1 MTQWLSRLPMGWKFI
16 LALAL
21 PLLATIWFAGSGIVE
36 RQRLASNMA
45 HLETLTGISITAGE
59 LVHHLQRERG
69 MSAGYIGSNGQ
80 SFNNRMTGQYPQTD
94 AQITEFQAAI
104 RILETS
110 NNQGLARS
118 LGIVDNGLADLP
130 RIRGEVGNL
139 SLRNNEMVKAYSDVI
154 SELISMIERMSHL
167 SADPVITRNLA
178 AYGSLLAAKDLA
190 GIERATLT
198 NVFSSNTMLHNTYEN
213 LLALIGRQQSY
224 LDVFHNLANAQRSQH
239 LTQELSVPEI
249 TQAADMRQIAIDR
262 GVQGMFNVDPVAWF
276 DLQTV
281 KIESMKAV
289 EDQLAAGLNKDA
301 ATFRSEA
308 RQDLAAYLIVAG
320 IAIAASLA
328 LAFMTVRSLLAP
340 LHRNLKNIQ
349 ERGGDLTQRLEIPG
363 TDELSRLYTAFN
375 EASDSMEELVGNIQ
389 RTSASVEIASGEIAQ
404 GNQDLAQRTEEQSAS
419 LVETATSMEQL
430 TATVRNN
437 AENTRQV
444 ETMTDE
450 MARDTEGANDIASR
464 ATEAMELIH
473 EANREV
479 TTIVEAI
486 DSIAFQ
492 TNLLALNASVE
503 AARAGEHGRGFAV
516 VAQEVRIL
524 AGRSADEAEQI
535 KGLISNNVVRIN
547 QGASLVAQT
556 TDTLKDIGQ
565 KVTNIASLVHD
576 IAAAT
581 NEQSAGIEQINQA
594 VAQLDEVTQQN
605 AALVE
610 QVAAASRSLDDQAHD
625 MAKQVGQFTV
635 SNAQPSTWKPQALLE
650 QPAQFA

>member
-1 MTQWLSRLPMGWKFI
+1 
-16 LALAL
+16 
-21 PLLATIWFAGSGIVE
+21 
-36 RQRLASNMA
+36 
-45 HLETLTGISITAGE
+45 
-59 LVHHLQRERG
+59 
-69 MSAGYIGSNGQ
+69 
-80 SFNNRMTGQYPQTD
+80 
-94 AQITEFQAAI
+94 
-104 RILETS
+104 
-110 NNQGLARS
+110 
-118 LGIVDNGLADLP
+118 
-130 RIRGEVGNL
+130 
-139 SLRNNEMVKAYSDVI
+139 
-154 SELISMIERMSHL
+154 
-167 SADPVITRNLA
+167 
-178 AYGSLLAAKDLA
+178 
-190 GIERATLT
+190 
-198 NVFSSNTMLHNTYEN
+198 
-213 LLALIGRQQSY
+213 
-224 LDVFHNLANAQRSQH
+224 
-239 LTQELSVPEI
+239 
-249 TQAADMRQIAIDR
+249 
-262 GVQGMFNVDPVAWF
+262 MFNVDPVAWF

-281 KIESMKAV
+281 KIERIKAV
-289 EDQLAAGLNKDA
+289 EDELAADLNKDA
-301 ATFRSEA
+301 STFLSDA
-308 RQDLAAYLIVAG
+308 RQDLVAYLIVAG

-328 LAFMTVRSLLAP
+328 LALMTVRSLLAP

-349 ERGGDLTQRLEIPG
+349 ERGGDLTQRLEVPG

-444 ETMTDE
+444 ETMTNE
-450 MARDTEGANDIASR
+450 MASDAEGANDIASR
-464 ATEAMELIH
+464 ATEAMDLIH
-473 EANREV
+473 AANKEV

-524 AGRSADEAEQI
+524 AGRSSNEAEQI
-535 KGLISNNVVRIN
+535 KELISNNVARIN

-556 TDTLKDIGQ
+556 TDTLKAIGQ
-565 KVTNIASLVHD
+565 KVTNIASLVRD

-610 QVAAASRSLDDQAHD
+610 QVAAASRSLDDQAND

-635 SNAQPSTWKPQALLE
+635 SDTKLSTWKPQALLE
-650 QPAQFA
+650 RPAQVA

>member
-1 MTQWLSRLPMGWKFI
+1 MTQWLSRIPMGWKFI

-21 PLLATIWFAGSGIVE
+21 PLLATVWFAGSGIVE

-45 HLETLTGISITAGE
+45 QLETLTGISITMGE

-94 AQITEFQAAI
+94 AQITEYQTAI
-104 RILETS
+104 SVIEAG
-110 NNQGLARS
+110 NNQALARS
-118 LGIVDNGLADLP
+118 LTIIDNGLADLP

-139 SLRNNEMVKAYSDVI
+139 SIRNNQMVEAYSEIVT
-154 SELISMIERMSHL
+154 ELISMIERMSHL

-178 AYGSLLAAKDLA
+178 AYGALLGAKNLV

-198 NVFSSNTMLHNTYEN
+198 NAFSANTMLRSNYET
-213 LLALIGRQQSY
+213 LLALIGRQEAY

-239 LTQELSVPEI
+239 LNQELSVPEI
-249 TQAADMRQIAIDR
+249 AQAADMRQIAIDR

-281 KIESMKAV
+281 KIERIKAV
-289 EDQLAAGLNKDA
+289 EDELVAGLNTDA
-301 ATFRSEA
+301 TSLLSDA
-308 RQDLAAYLIVAG
+308 RQDLAAYLMVAG

-328 LAFMTVRSLLAP
+328 LALMTVRSLLAP

-349 ERGGDLTQRLEIPG
+349 ERGGDLTQRLEVPG

-389 RTSASVEIASGEIAQ
+389 RTSASVELASGEIAQ

-444 ETMTDE
+444 ESMTNE
-450 MARDTEGANDIASR
+450 MAKDAEGANDIASR
-464 ATEAMELIH
+464 ATEAMALIH
-473 EANREV
+473 EANEEV

-524 AGRSADEAEQI
+524 AGRSSDEAEQI
-535 KGLISNNVVRIN
+535 KELISNNVARIN

-556 TDTLKDIGQ
+556 TDTLKAIGQ
-565 KVTNIASLVHD
+565 KVTNIASLVRD

-610 QVAAASRSLDDQAHD
+610 QVAAASRSLDDQSHD

-635 SNAQPSTWKPQALLE
+635 SDTKLSTWKPQALE
-650 QPAQFA
+650 HSTQFA